1 MTPLRS
7 STLRAALFA
16 LGLAALAILWRL
28 WPHAPNVAPV
38 AALAL
43 FVSWAT
49 GRAWLGAATAG
60 AILLVSDLIL
70 GLYDL
75 RLQGVVW
82 GALMLPALYA
92 KFLPGGAMRA
102 APWSLAAALAGSV
115 SFFLLTNAA
124 VWAFGTTYQP
134 GLAGLRD
141 SLVAG
146 LPFWRMTVAGDL
158 FWTAVLFGGAAL
170 TSYTRG
176 ARASRAL
183 EAYEN

>member
-1 MTPLRS
+1 MRRFRS
-7 STLRAALFA
+7 STRDAALLAGA
-16 LGLAALAILWRL
+16 LCLLAAAWRV

-43 FVSWAT
+43 FASWAT
-49 GRAWLGAATAG
+49 GRVWMGAALA
-60 AILLVSDLIL
+60 LVAMVASDAVL
-70 GLYDL
+70 GFYDL
-75 RLQGVVW
+75 RLQAVVW

-92 KFLPGGAMRA
+92 KLLPRGAMRA

-141 SLVAG
+141 SLIAG
-146 LPFWRMTVAGDL
+146 LPFWRMTLAGDL

-183 EAYEN
+183 EAHEN